1 MSSDWSQQLA
11 DELHKPITRNFS
23 KRSVISNGIDEIWAA
38 DLVEM
43 QKFSKWNKGIKYL
56 LMVIDVFSKYGW
68 IRGLKDKKTETVSKA
83 FDDIFKSKRKPQMLW
98 TDKGSEFISKH
109 FKDFLKSK
117 GIKLYHTENEE
128 KSSVVERWNK
138 TMKNRMWK
146 MFTVNNNTVYW
157 DKIDKLVNDYNT
169 SRHSSIKMTPV
180 EASKKKN
187 ESKVWSNLYGESI
200 YLKPGKS
207 KFAIGDR
214 VRISKYKRKV
224 FDKGYTPNW
233 TEEIFVID
241 KVLPT
246 KPVTYSITD
255 LMGEEVKGSFYEQE
269 LQKAKQQ
276 TFRIEKIIKRD
287 NKKKMALVKWSGY
300 PDKFNSW
307 VSSKDL
313 VDF

>member
-11 DELHKPITRNFS
+11 DELHKPNTRNFQ
-23 KRSVISNGIDEIWAA
+23 KRSVVTNGIDEIWAA

-43 QKFSKWNKGIKYL
+43 QKFSKWNKGVKYL

-83 FDDIFKSKRKPQMLW
+83 FDDIFKSTRKPRMLW

-109 FKDFLKSK
+109 FKEFLKSK
-117 GIKLYHTENEE
+117 GIELYH
-128 KSSVVERWNK
+128 ERWNK

-157 DKIDKLVNDYNT
+157 DKIDKLVNDYNNA
-169 SRHSSIKMTPV
+169 RHSSIKMTPV
-180 EASKKKN
+180 EASKNKN
-187 ESKVWSNLYGESI
+187 KNKVWSYLYGDSI

-246 KPVTYSITD
+246 KPITYSITD
-255 LMGEEVKGSFYEQE
+255 LMGEEIKGSFYEQE

-276 TFRIEKIIKRD
+276 TFRIEKIIRRD

>member
-1 MSSDWSQQLA
+1 MSSDLSQQLA
-11 DELHKPITRNFS
+11 DELHKPITKTFS
-23 KRSVISNGIDEIWAA
+23 KRSVISNGIDEIWVA

-109 FKDFLKSK
+109 FKGFLKRA

-157 DKIDKLVNDYNT
+157 DKIDKLVDDYNNA
-169 SRHSSIKMTPV
+169 RHSSIKMTPV

-233 TEEIFVID
+233 TEEIFVIN

-246 KPVTYSITD
+246 KPVTYSIFD
-255 LMGEEVKGSFYEQE
+255 LMGEAIKGSFYKQE

-276 TFRIEKIIKRD
+276 TFRIEKIIRRD
-287 NKKKMALVKWSGY
+287 NRKKLALVKWSGY

-307 VSSKDL
+307 VSFKDL

>member
-1 MSSDWSQQLA
+1 M
-11 DELHKPITRNFS
+11 
-23 KRSVISNGIDEIWAA
+23 
-38 DLVEM
+38 
-43 QKFSKWNKGIKYL
+43 
-56 LMVIDVFSKYGW
+56 
-68 IRGLKDKKTETVSKA
+68 
-83 FDDIFKSKRKPQMLW
+83 
-98 TDKGSEFISKH
+98 
-109 FKDFLKSK
+109 
-117 GIKLYHTENEE
+117 
-128 KSSVVERWNK
+128 
-138 TMKNRMWK
+138 
-146 MFTVNNNTVYW
+146 
-157 DKIDKLVNDYNT
+157 
-169 SRHSSIKMTPV
+169 
-180 EASKKKN
+180 KKKN
-187 ESKVWSNLYGESI
+187 EKIVWSNLYGDSI

-207 KFAIGDR
+207 KFAVGDK

-246 KPVTYSITD
+246 KPVTYSIVD
-255 LMGEEVKGSFYEQE
+255 LTGEEIKGSFYEQE

-276 TFRIEKIIKRD
+276 TFRIEKIIRRD